1 MTTQGTGNGSLQ
13 AQAAELA
20 AQVSQVPE
28 RADVMAK
35 ALFSL
40 RFADRWLAELVD
52 SESVEMRGVDNR
64 WRQRYRSAGREV
76 DVVVERGVE
85 IRVTGSV
92 SPVMPGWVLLRS
104 GAHRELIRL
113 DEDGMFT
120 AVIPDAD
127 SHIEAALEFDDGVTM
142 TIRDIG

>member
-1 MTTQGTGNGSLQ
+1 MTTQGTGNGSLR
-13 AQAAELA
+13 AQTADLA
-20 AQVSQVPE
+20 AQSSHVPE
-28 RADVMAK
+28 TADVMAK

-40 RFADRWLAELVD
+40 RFAERWLAELVE

-92 SPVMPGWVLLRS
+92 SPVTPGWVLLRS

-113 DEDGMFT
+113 DDDGMFT
-120 AVIPDAD
+120 AVIPDDDA
-127 SHIEAALEFDDGVTM
+127 HIEAALEFDDGVTM